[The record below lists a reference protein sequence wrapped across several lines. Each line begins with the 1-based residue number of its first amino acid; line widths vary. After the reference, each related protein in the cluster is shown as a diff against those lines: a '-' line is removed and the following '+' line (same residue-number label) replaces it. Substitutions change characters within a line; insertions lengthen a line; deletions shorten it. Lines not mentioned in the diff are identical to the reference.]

1 MQVSQLPN
9 IISGLRI
16 ALTVPIVWL
25 LWHEQFGWGLL
36 LFVVAGVS
44 DGLDGYLAKRFG
56 WESRL
61 GGLLD
66 PAADKFLLVASYVAL
81 GWRGY
86 LPVWLVAAVIL
97 RDLVIVGGAL
107 IYHYRIARLEA
118 SPLLISKVNTFV
130 QLLLVVAV
138 IFDQALWSLPQVLLD
153 GLVYV
158 VLLTT
163 VLSGV
168 SYVREWSRRAQ
179 QRGA

>member
-1 MQVSQLPN
+1 M
-9 IISGLRI
+9 
-16 ALTVPIVWL
+16 
-25 LWHEQFGWGLL
+25 
-36 LFVVAGVS
+36 
-44 DGLDGYLAKRFG
+44 
-56 WESRL
+56 
-61 GGLLD
+61 
-66 PAADKFLLVASYVAL
+66 
-81 GWRGY
+81 
-86 LPVWLVAAVIL
+86 IL